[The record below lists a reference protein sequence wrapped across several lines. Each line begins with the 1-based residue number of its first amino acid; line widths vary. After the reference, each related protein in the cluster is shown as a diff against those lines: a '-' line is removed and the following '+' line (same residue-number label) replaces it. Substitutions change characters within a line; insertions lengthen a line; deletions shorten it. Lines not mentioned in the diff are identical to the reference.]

1 MQYLIDYTE
10 TLRTR
15 FTVDAPANM
24 PEEDMWRWLD
34 NHEAEYAEKFENTD
48 LEDSET
54 VVLGYYDDD
63 RYRIVYSADGN
74 GLFAYRWF
82 ASFHACKPSGW
93 ELMCMGEDCEGSP
106 YDDPIAEAELIN
118 KLVKMFG
125 ADRVAFS
132 VNRLERAARI
142 INNGDI

>member
-10 TLRTR
+10 TLRTQ
-15 FTVDAPANM
+15 FTLDAPVM
-24 PEEDMWRWLD
+24 SEEDMWRWLD
-34 NHEAEYAEKFENTD
+34 DHEGEYADKFENTN

-82 ASFHACKPSGW
+82 ESFHACKPSGW

-118 KLVKMFG
+118 KLVKAFG
-125 ADRVAFS
+125 VDPERVE
-132 VNRLERAARI
+132 VVGRAKH
-142 INNGDI
+142 